1 MKGLGAFTTCHI
13 ASVRRFSWHEN
24 TLLLPCCLTWPE
36 LFFWHD
42 KTLLSVSQNW
52 FKKKKISIH
61 SHLFLHKGCQSLF
74 KMMLAAVTPPHQPD
88 RALRFHTES
97 VRKDESQAHLS
108 CIWVVLS
115 LRGTGNVSCD
125 IWPHHLELLA
135 PSERTQDLSPLMS
148 QHPLM
153 PHQAGLVSL
162 LQASCDRQPVQ
173 GKITKN

>member
-1 MKGLGAFTTCHI
+1 MTLEYVVFAMLPNMTWMILITC
-13 ASVRRFSWHEN
+13 
-24 TLLLPCCLTWPE
+24 
-36 LFFWHD
+36 
-42 KTLLSVSQNW
+42 KTLPSVSQNW
-52 FKKKKISIH
+52 FKKKKKTIH

-74 KMMLAAVTPPHQPD
+74 KMILAAATPPHQPD
-88 RALRFHTES
+88 RAFRFHTES
-97 VRKDESQAHLS
+97 VRKDESQVHLS

-135 PSERTQDLSPLMS
+135 PSQRTQDLSPLLS

-162 LQASCDRQPVQ
+162 LQASCDRQPVW
-173 GKITKN
+173 GKITNN

>member
-1 MKGLGAFTTCHI
+1 MLF
-13 ASVRRFSWHEN
+13 
-24 TLLLPCCLTWPE
+24 LPCCLTWPE
-36 LFFWHD
+36 WFLSHVKPSHLLV
-42 KTLLSVSQNW
+42 KTGLR
-52 FKKKKISIH
+52 KKKKTIH

-74 KMMLAAVTPPHQPD
+74 KMILAAATPPHQPD
-88 RALRFHTES
+88 RAFRFHTES
-97 VRKDESQAHLS
+97 VRKDESQVHLS

-135 PSERTQDLSPLMS
+135 PSQRTQDLSPLLS

-162 LQASCDRQPVQ
+162 LQASCDRQPVW
-173 GKITKN
+173 GKITNN